1 VLTVYRGNKLSL
13 VNRMKTDPSDG
24 NERSESPTLAASIY
38 ILKRGDVKGV
48 ISNMI
53 PKYSTDFQLTI
64 AC

>member
-1 VLTVYRGNKLSL
+1 
-13 VNRMKTDPSDG
+13 MKTDPSDG